1 MPGLPPN
8 PMRNPSPFQWFA
20 PVFTVILWVAGML
33 PITQNAL
40 YHTEDLLTHF
50 LGFVVLMLAYRE
62 GFGIRSWPALL
73 ALAVG
78 VGGILELLQ
87 TLVPY
92 RDASVM
98 DLAADLTGAL
108 LAAAVPEAWLP
119 RLWRFLASVFGI
131 GFLKPGPGTLASLL
145 TTVLYLATRHGP
157 LFLWITAVPVA
168 LFSVALGNRLVESTH
183 DPSWFVL
190 DEVAGTLV
198 ALALVPKEPGLVI
211 LALLAFRALD
221 IWKPSPVRRLETLPE
236 GWGILLDDLAAGLL
250 AGLGVAVLALLLRAL

>member
-1 MPGLPPN
+1 
-8 PMRNPSPFQWFA
+8 MREPRSPLRWFA
-20 PVFTVILWVAGML
+20 PAFTLILWIAGLL

-62 GFGIRSWPALL
+62 GFGIRSWPRLL
-73 ALAVG
+73 LVALA

-87 TLVPY
+87 TRVPY
-92 RDASVM
+92 REASWT
-98 DLAADLTGAL
+98 DLAADLVGAL
-108 LAAAVPEAWLP
+108 LAAWIPEAWLP
-119 RLWRFLASVFGI
+119 RLWRLFASLFGI
-131 GFLKPGPGTLASLL
+131 GYLKPGPGTLAALL

-157 LFLWITAVPVA
+157 LFLWVAAVPVA
-168 LFSVALGNRLVESTH
+168 LFTVALGHLLAGDEP

-190 DEVAGTLV
+190 DEVAGVLA

-211 LALLAFRALD
+211 LAFLGFRVLD
-221 IWKPSPVRRLETLPE
+221 IWKPGPLRRLETLSR

-250 AGLGVAVLALLLRAL
+250 AGLVVRLLALLILAL